1 MEVVK
6 LFRDQSVSDGLKNI
20 ANYVDSGE
28 LPDESCTLIIGTE
41 VIHLGCVS
49 DEQAAT
55 DAIFNM
61 TLGIH
66 KLMKPI
72 FEDR

>member
-1 MEVVK
+1 MAVIS
-6 LFRDQSVSDGLKNI
+6 LFPNQSVSDGLRNLADDI
-20 ANYVDSGE
+20 DAGNLAGDG
-28 LPDESCTLIIGTE
+28 CTLIIGKG
-41 VIHLGCVS
+41 VFHLGPGS

-72 FEDR
+72 FED

>member
-28 LPDESCTLIIGTE
+28 LPDDNCTLIIGKE

-49 DEQAAT
+49 DEQAAA

-72 FEDR
+72 FED

>member
-6 LFRDQSVSDGLKNI
+6 LFRDQSVSDGLRNI

-28 LPDESCTLIIGTE
+28 LPSDNCTIIIGTE
-41 VIHLGCVS
+41 VIHLGNVS
-49 DEQAAT
+49 DEQAAA

-61 TLGIH
+61 TLGTH
-66 KLMKPI
+66 KLMKAI
-72 FEDR
+72 FDEE